1 MYLNIKTYP
10 SLHSTNTTL
19 AAMGASATHGT
30 VVRAVEQTAGRG
42 QRGNTWESAPGA
54 NATFSIVLYPAGWPA
69 SGQFELSM
77 IISLAIVR
85 VLRSIL
91 GKDFPQPVKVKWP
104 NDIYVAD
111 RKICGILIENTLS
124 GNRIER
130 MIAGIGININQKEF
144 VSNAPNPVSLW
155 QLTGTE
161 LDVEAIVRDVAR
173 AILDDTE
180 QYIAAPD
187 LRRLTVSY
195 FSSLWRGDGHEYE
208 WVDTATGKRFRA
220 AITEV
225 APSGLITLRHAD
237 GLPHT
242 YAFKE
247 IQAIL

>member
-1 MYLNIKTYP
+1 
-10 SLHSTNTTL
+10 
-19 AAMGASATHGT
+19 MGVTATHGT
-30 VVRAVEQTAGRG
+30 VVRAVAQTAGRG

-54 NATFSIVLYPAGWPA
+54 NATFSIVLRPTGWGA
-69 SGQFELSM
+69 SRQFEISM
-77 IISLAIVR
+77 VISLAIVR

-91 GKDFPQPVKVKWP
+91 GKDFPEPVRVKWP

-124 GNRIER
+124 GNIIER

-155 QLTGTE
+155 QIGGTE
-161 LDVEAIVRDVAR
+161 LDVETIVREVAR
-173 AILDDTE
+173 AILDDTG

-187 LRRLTVSY
+187 PHGLTGSY
-195 FSSLWRGDGHEYE
+195 FSTLWRGDGGMYG
-208 WVDTATGKRFRA
+208 WVDTATGKTFRA

-225 APSGLITLRHAD
+225 ASSGIITLRHAD
-237 GLPHT
+237 GSLHT